1 MVRLTLIGMTKRIY
15 PLLDRGHNNNRLRH
29 LFIGMPWSNTLCR
42 LHGHN
47 ESTTAQ

>member
-15 PLLDRGHNNNRLRH
+15 PLRDRGHNNRLRH
-29 LFIGMPWSNTLCR
+29 LFTGMPWSNTLRR
-42 LHGHN
+42 LHGNN

>member
-15 PLLDRGHNNNRLRH
+15 PLLDRGHNDRPRH
-29 LFIGMPWSNTLCR
+29 LLIGMPWSNTLCR